1 MIRQPVASK
10 HIKSIGYE
18 DDVLEIEFS
27 NGSVYQYQ
35 GEPAREHFD
44 KLMQSESK
52 GKYFGKF
59 LRRARRLQIYK
70 VNDATA
76 ES

>member
-1 MIRQPVASK
+1 MIRQSVTSK
-10 HIKSIGYE
+10 HIKSIGYA

-27 NGSVYQYQ
+27 NGSVYQYH

-44 KLMQSESK
+44 NLIQAESK

-59 LRRARRLQIYK
+59 LRRAKQLKTYK
-70 VNDATA
+70 VNDASP